1 MAQWNPTV
9 FLTGTNQS
17 NGDCT
22 LWANVDNFDDDW
34 TDSQYW
40 WAQRLVTYYNVMW
53 NNACAI
59 RLLITKCNSLQAQVD
74 ALTPGA
80 VDMDAIL
87 NAMLSA
93 SFGNLQQFI
102 GLVDAYRVAL
112 WNAPF
117 NVDFYA
123 ALARGFQ
130 KWP

>member
-9 FLTGTNQS
+9 FLTATNTS

-22 LWANVDNFDDDW
+22 LWANVGTFDDDW

-59 RLLITKCNSLQAQVD
+59 RLLIAKCNSLQDQID
-74 ALTPGA
+74 AGGA
-80 VDMDAIL
+80 TDMDAIL
-87 NAMLSA
+87 SAMVTA
-93 SFGNLQQFI
+93 KFEQLQEFVGI
-102 GLVDAYRVAL
+102 EDAYRVAL

-117 NVDFYA
+117 NVEYYA
-123 ALARGFQ
+123 ALARGFI

>member
-9 FLTGTNQS
+9 FLTAANAS
-17 NGDCT
+17 NGPCT
-22 LWANVDNFDDDW
+22 AWTDVGTFDDDW

-59 RLLITKCNSLQAQVD
+59 RLLIIKCNSLQAQID
-74 ALTPGA
+74 AGGATDMASILT
-80 VDMDAIL
+80 
-87 NAMLSA
+87 AMVTA
-93 SFGNLQQFI
+93 KFDQLQEFI
-102 GLVDAYRVAL
+102 GIEDAYRVAL

-117 NVDFYA
+117 NVDYYA